1 MKRLLTFCHAAMFC
15 CMAFSQNQN
24 INWVF
29 GDSAGLNFS
38 GVGPEYFHTNIAT
51 YETCASVSDS
61 TGNLLFYTNGEKVW
75 NKSNEIMNN
84 GDSLII
90 GGTSGGLF
98 NSSITQ
104 GVVVVENPSFHNQY
118 YLIEMFQ
125 IYNPGADDSFG
136 LSYSLI
142 DLDLYGGLG
151 GVVEKNISFYE
162 GIYRE
167 KMQAVR
173 HANGRDWWV
182 VIQTARPSDTIL
194 PFIKFLITPE
204 GIGNPIQQVI
214 GPGMPS
220 PGYGNQGQMKF
231 SQDGTRLVVTRG
243 RYFDLYDFD
252 RCTGELSNCITVQ
265 ASDPEYSLLYGCE
278 FSPDAR
284 WVYFTSFYSINKC
297 YLYQFCVNCPG
308 PIIDT
313 KSIIYE
319 LNSSVYYLGQM
330 QLGPDNKIYVATPAA
345 VVPSDIYSYQNQ
357 NLNVIQNPNGDAAT
371 CNFDTLV
378 VSLGDARSTYALPN
392 LPNYNLGALEGS
404 ECDTL
409 TSVIGQPV
417 LRELQ
422 VFPNPASNYLTIS
435 ATDEILLL
443 ANINAITITTL
454 SGGVVKT
461 IRQPKTLTIYTGDLT
476 AGFYLVTLTFQ
487 SGEAQN
493 FKIIIQ

>member
-1 MKRLLTFCHAAMFC
+1 
-15 CMAFSQNQN
+15 
-24 INWVF
+24 
-29 GDSAGLNFS
+29 
-38 GVGPEYFHTNIAT
+38 
-51 YETCASVSDS
+51 
-61 TGNLLFYTNGEKVW
+61 
-75 NKSNEIMNN
+75 
-84 GDSLII
+84 
-90 GGTSGGLF
+90 
-98 NSSITQ
+98 
-104 GVVVVENPSFHNQY
+104 
-118 YLIEMFQ
+118 
-125 IYNPGADDSFG
+125 
-136 LSYSLI
+136 
-142 DLDLYGGLG
+142 
-151 GVVEKNISFYE
+151 
-162 GIYRE
+162 
-167 KMQAVR
+167 
-173 HANGRDWWV
+173 
-182 VIQTARPSDTIL
+182 
-194 PFIKFLITPE
+194 
-204 GIGNPIQQVI
+204 
-214 GPGMPS
+214 
-220 PGYGNQGQMKF
+220 MKF

-278 FSPDAR
+278 FSPDAG
-284 WVYFTSFYSINKC
+284 WVYFTSFYNINKC

-319 LNSSVYYLGQM
+319 LNSSVYYLGQI

-409 TSVIGQPV
+409 TSVISQPV

-476 AGFYLVTLTFQ
+476 AGFYLVTLILQ